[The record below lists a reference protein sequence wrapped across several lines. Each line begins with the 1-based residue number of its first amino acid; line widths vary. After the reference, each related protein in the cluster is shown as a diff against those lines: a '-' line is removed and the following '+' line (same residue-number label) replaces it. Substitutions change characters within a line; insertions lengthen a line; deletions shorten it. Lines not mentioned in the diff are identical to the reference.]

1 MAQEPTGV
9 IDAILAAYDSLSP
22 AERRVAGHILHNRGE
37 ASGLDASELA
47 RRAEASAATV
57 TRFVR
62 SVGYPS
68 YATFRLA
75 LAREEHPRDDHQPGS
90 AISMDDVSGSLAYVA
105 SHKVDE
111 LRACA
116 NSIDPEV
123 LAACARL
130 IRHSNTIVFAGIGTS
145 LSFAQLAAFRFSQF
159 GIRAISPSTE
169 SAMAPLATSLGPG
182 DCVVMCSNS
191 GDSRRL
197 RMLMDICGECAVP
210 TAVLTA
216 NPSSDLLERADVGVT
231 FPIYDHMFADDF
243 IFSISSMNF
252 VVESLLLLLLHDS
265 ADASGYLQK
274 VRNISSVERRN
285 VHFTFAAPQPASDGS
300 SNP

>member
-1 MAQEPTGV
+1 MKNEIVG
-9 IDAILAAYDSLSP
+9 
-22 AERRVAGHILHNRGE
+22 
-37 ASGLDASELA
+37 ELA
-47 RRAEASAATV
+47 LV
-57 TRFVR
+57 T
-62 SVGYPS
+62 G
-68 YATFRLA
+68 AGT
-75 LAREEHPRDDHQPGS
+75 
-90 AISMDDVSGSLAYVA
+90 
-105 SHKVDE
+105 
-111 LRACA
+111 
-116 NSIDPEV
+116 
-123 LAACARL
+123 
-130 IRHSNTIVFAGIGTS
+130 GIGTS

-300 SNP
+300 SHP